1 MAFYPQN
8 GAVSPAGSPTLQK
21 APQNGMP
28 VLNHRYPLHFPDMWS
43 FFFVR
48 LPIFLHPYPQGRTGC
63 RTALTLPAYFH
74 SLRSGYVR
82 KIPYRSLILH
92 HQRKHRHIRRSGK
105 PTGTIPDFCDMLPFR
120 WFHHLAERFTRIIAP
135 ASACRIPGDNGTHRS
150 SQISTA
156 KLISPPMQKI

>member
-21 APQNGMP
+21 ALQNGMP

-120 WFHHLAERFTRIIAP
+120 WFHHLQKGLQESSPLQVHAGFPVITAPTDPHRFP
-135 ASACRIPGDNGTHRS
+135 LRS
-150 SQISTA
+150 
-156 KLISPPMQKI
+156 